1 MNIGFRVCHNN
12 IEHRVSQST
21 IGWSINNWKD
31 RTIDNIAS
39 STTGRYGSNTDI
51 VTTRTSRTSLGT
63 SDWCYKKCATIGA
76 ITPSIWCHGSYHALT
91 QANKYWRDFD
101 SWWMLMQRPTALLSA
116 GWANA
121 IKFGTSTLC
130 PTDRWFVIVRWSLE
144 SSGFAW
150 HDITATV
157 SDQWQMSRLD
167 FYSHDRDFLLAVTT
181 DMIVLNHQ
189 RLTYQRQMQERTALQ
204 RNNLEAAE
212 KQYRRHWNSSKNNNN
227 VHRQIPINNDR
238 PNDHVEESWRYRDV
252 SRRWQMIS

>member
-1 MNIGFRVCHNN
+1 MGQVAGGGARNTTKSTDSLSECFFKKVCEGQNIDSGFATTISSIGF
-12 IEHRVSQST
+12 SQST

-76 ITPSIWCHGSYHALT
+76 ITPCIWCHGSYHTLK

-101 SWWMLMQRPTALLSA
+101 SWWMLMQRPTALLSG

-121 IKFGTSTLC
+121 IKFGTSTLY

-150 HDITATV
+150 HDISATV

-167 FYSHDRDFLLAVTT
+167 FYSHDRDFLLAVTN

-189 RLTYQRQMQERTALQ
+189 RLTNQRQMQERTALQ

-212 KQYRRHWNSSKNNNN
+212 KQLQKALEF
-227 VHRQIPINNDR
+227 VQK
-238 PNDHVEESWRYRDV
+238 
-252 SRRWQMIS
+252 QQ